1 MKVEKNFLFIA
12 VFLLMGGC
20 NTTLKDE
27 LEVKDEQ
34 NSIEIQALYSEIAA
48 IDEKPWRTLDE
59 AISIASEVI
68 RQDRPQMRSSNLREQ
83 FKIEVLSFNEGK
95 EVRGDRIMSL
105 IHQCMSAISGK
116 MKVMYSFLGI
126 VVCLNYWLM
135 HQVGHST
142 STLLIR
148 IIHFILL

>member
-68 RQDRPQMRSSNLREQ
+68 RQDRPQMRSSNLRE
-83 FKIEVLSFNEGK
+83 
-95 EVRGDRIMSL
+95 
-105 IHQCMSAISGK
+105 
-116 MKVMYSFLGI
+116 
-126 VVCLNYWLM
+126 
-135 HQVGHST
+135 
-142 STLLIR
+142 
-148 IIHFILL
+148 